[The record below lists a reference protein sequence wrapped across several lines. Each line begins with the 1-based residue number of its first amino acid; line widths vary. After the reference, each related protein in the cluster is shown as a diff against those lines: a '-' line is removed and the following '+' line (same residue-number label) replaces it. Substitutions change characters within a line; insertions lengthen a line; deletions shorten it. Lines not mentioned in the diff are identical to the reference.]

1 MRPPIHPRYWYA
13 PFEVAEKTDLVPL
26 ALEDT
31 LINSWNYNQGVH
43 APPAVD
49 SPWNVLMS
57 DVIGNKEDTS
67 FSDGSHHPSIIGHLK
82 ASYYHVHGNSF
93 TIPDNAP
100 ITVAPGNGAY
110 VYGAPV
116 EIGAYATAVYDVHW
130 IQISDMDD
138 NGYYNLQLCNVDG
151 TVIYGKTS
159 MFRDNNF
166 VQEGNVPIQISP
178 VPKGTTL
185 YARLG
190 VSTGN
195 IAHTVAVKLFCHPY
209 NDLT

>member
-13 PFEVAEKTDLVPL
+13 PFEVAEKTDLTPL
-26 ALEDT
+26 ALEATVDDVGLVIAAAHTRADPDT
-31 LINSWNYNQGVH
+31 
-43 APPAVD
+43 VD
-49 SPWNVLMS
+49 NDLMR

-67 FSDGSHHPSIIGHLK
+67 FSDFAHHPSIIGHLK

-100 ITVAPGNGAY
+100 ITVTPGNGAY

-116 EIGAYATAVYDVHW
+116 EIGSYATTVYDVHW
-130 IQISDMDD
+130 LQVSDIDN

-151 TVIYGKTS
+151 TAVYGKTS
-159 MFRDNNF
+159 CFRTNNF
-166 VQEGNVPIQISP
+166 TQEGNVPIQISP

-195 IAHTVAVKLFCHPY
+195 ISHTVAVKLFCHPY